1 MSLSNSHIFSFK
13 KKKIN
18 LISFLLIA
26 IQRFHDKRTYYLDIF
41 RAEKLIVAISGKQ
54 HQIFLFPSIILEGM
68 HAEVVKIEE
77 TKGCYLFCTGEL
89 SPATLGGQ
97 QTSNNQTPVHLLCV
111 AVRKQ
116 VTVYELTSTLRPKYR
131 RVRDIELTMGVQSM
145 QILNGY
151 LCIGFQSEFAL
162 YSLVREQPPIALL
175 QPDRDKSLQF
185 LSKDPINA
193 LQAVQISNEEYLLV
207 FESKFFCFTLKIKFL
222 SF

>member
-1 MSLSNSHIFSFK
+1 M
-13 KKKIN
+13 
-18 LISFLLIA
+18 
-26 IQRFHDKRTYYLDIF
+26 DIF

-68 HAEVVKIEE
+68 HADVVKIEE

-89 SPATLGGQ
+89 SASAYTGAVAAVNTQ
-97 QTSNNQTPVHLLCV
+97 QPLVGHQSPIHLLCV

-131 RVRDIELTMGVQSM
+131 RVRDIELTMGVQSL

-193 LQAVQISNEEYLLV
+193 LQAVQITNDEYLLV
-207 FESKFFCFTLKIKFL
+207 FESMRLFYIL
-222 SF
+222 

>member
-1 MSLSNSHIFSFK
+1 M
-13 KKKIN
+13 
-18 LISFLLIA
+18 
-26 IQRFHDKRTYYLDIF
+26 DIF

-68 HAEVVKIEE
+68 QAEVVKIEE

-89 SPATLGGQ
+89 SAASLISGGGNGQPVGQ
-97 QTSNNQTPVHLLCV
+97 QPVHLLCV

-131 RVRDIELTMGVQSM
+131 RVRDIELTMGVQSL
-145 QILNGY
+145 QILNGF

-175 QPDRDKSLQF
+175 QPDRDKTLQF

-193 LQAVQISNEEYLLV
+193 LQAVQITNDEYLLV
-207 FESKFFCFTLKIKFL
+207 FESKFIKKFI
-222 SF
+222 F

>member
-1 MSLSNSHIFSFK
+1 M
-13 KKKIN
+13 
-18 LISFLLIA
+18 
-26 IQRFHDKRTYYLDIF
+26 DIF

-89 SPATLGGQ
+89 SIPPEAST
-97 QTSNNQTPVHLLCV
+97 QTPTTTTTPNGLQPSPSPVHLLCV

-131 RVRDIELTMGVQSM
+131 RVRDIELTMGVQSL

-175 QPDRDKSLQF
+175 QPDRDKTLQF

-193 LQAVQISNEEYLLV
+193 LQAVQITNDEYLLV
-207 FESKFFCFTLKIKFL
+207 FESKLFFEYSLNL
-222 SF
+222 SRF